1 LTLSQTLFNIT
12 NIIKKIKNSIMP
24 NSRKR
29 GGAKAHRK
37 RVQKRNQT
45 LKSDMNRLR
54 NAFQKEMAEELKKME
69 SQKTEIVEVEDND
82 SEAQTA

>member
-1 LTLSQTLFNIT
+1 
-12 NIIKKIKNSIMP
+12 MA

-54 NAFQKEMAEELKKME
+54 NIFQKEMAEEIKRME
-69 SQKTEIVEVEDND
+69 EQKTEIVEVEDTD
-82 SEAQTA
+82 TEAQSD

>member
-1 LTLSQTLFNIT
+1 
-12 NIIKKIKNSIMP
+12 MA

-37 RVQKRNQT
+37 RVQKRNER

-54 NAFQKEMAEELKKME
+54 NIFQKEMAEEIKRME
-69 SQKTEIVEVEDND
+69 EQKTEIVEVEDTD
-82 SEAQTA
+82 TEAQSD